1 MGDEVYLRVPGS
13 VSREG
18 PFVIATVVSA
28 GVYTLCYQNGQNFRS
43 GAEIEEKE
51 LDDV

>member
-28 GVYTLCYQNGQNFRS
+28 GVYTLCHRNGQTVGI